1 MKSKVIP
8 LWRIATDAPTYSA
21 DDLSGEGA
29 KRSGGR
35 WNAPGTPLVY
45 TSSSRALACL
55 ETVVHIGG
63 SAPPL
68 PLNRYLVQ
76 LDVPMALW
84 KQAVA
89 LDPSTLVGWDALP
102 ASTTSFDWG
111 NAWAR
116 SKAQL
121 LALVPSVIVPE
132 EMNVLINPLHTDIH
146 RLTAR
151 KIRRWHY
158 DPRAVGH
165 EDPRAVGH

>member
-1 MKSKVIP
+1 MTSKVIP
-8 LWRIATDAPTYSA
+8 LWRIATDASTYSA
-21 DDLSGEGA
+21 DDLTGEGA

-63 SAPPL
+63 SAPHL

-76 LDVPMALW
+76 IDVPVALW
-84 KQAVA
+84 KKAVA
-89 LDPSTLVGWDALP
+89 LDGAELVGWDALP
-102 ASTTSFDWG
+102 ASKTSIDWG

-132 EMNVLINPLHTDIH
+132 EVNVLINPLHSDIH
-146 RLTAR
+146 RLAAK

-158 DPRAVGH
+158 DPRALGQAT
-165 EDPRAVGH
+165 P

>member
-1 MKSKVIP
+1 MNNNFCSKSEAIGRAVQ
-8 LWRIATDAPTYSA
+8 RTGDAP
-21 DDLSGEGA
+21 
-29 KRSGGR
+29 
-35 WNAPGTPLVY
+35 VY

-76 LDVPMALW
+76 IDVPMALW
-84 KQAVA
+84 KKAQA
-89 LDPSTLVGWDALP
+89 LHPSQLAGWDALP
-102 ASTTSFDWG
+102 ASKTSVDWG

-121 LALVPSVIVPE
+121 LALLPSGIVPE
-132 EMNVLINPLHTDIH
+132 EMNVLINPLHTDHH
-146 RLTAR
+146 RLSAR

-158 DPRAVGH
+158 DPRALGH
-165 EDPRAVGH
+165 